1 MASYVSFTKTWHN
14 KPYPAIDPR
23 RPELQATGKFV
34 VVTGGGTGIGKAI
47 AIAFA
52 QAGAKTI
59 AILGRRLGR
68 LEEAALEIKQN
79 ASDGNTRVLVESVDI
94 SKRADLDAAVAS
106 LSKKAGGAKIDI
118 LVSNAGISTDYGQV
132 VGYDEAEFR
141 RGLEIIVIGA
151 FNTIQSFSPQLAAN
165 AHIFNI
171 SSGMAHI
178 KPIPGFSVYSTAKA
192 TVIKMFDYLQEE
204 NPTWHI
210 NQVQPGVIATEQNAK
225 FGVTSQ
231 DEPELVSHFL
241 TWLASPDAD
250 FLKGKFVWANWDV
263 NELEAQSDEI
273 KNSLLLRVILNGATM

>member
-1 MASYVSFTKTWHN
+1 MARYVSFTKKWHN
-14 KPYPAIDPR
+14 KPYPEIDPR

-68 LEEAALEIKQN
+68 LEGAALEIKQN
-79 ASDGNTRVLVESVDI
+79 AGDGNTKVLVESVDI
-94 SKRADLDAAVAS
+94 SKRVDLDAAVAS

-118 LVSNAGISTDYGQV
+118 HVSNAGISTDYGLV
-132 VGYDEAEFR
+132 VGYDETEFR

-151 FNTIQSFSPQLAAN
+151 FNTIQSFSSQLAAN

-178 KPIPGFSVYSTAKA
+178 KPIPGFSVYSTAKT

-204 NPTWHI
+204 NPAWHI
-210 NQVQPGVIATEQNAK
+210 NQVHPGVIATEQNAK

-231 DEPELVSHFL
+231 DERTYFS
-241 TWLASPDAD
+241 T
-250 FLKGKFVWANWDV
+250 
-263 NELEAQSDEI
+263 
-273 KNSLLLRVILNGATM
+273 

>member
-1 MASYVSFTKTWHN
+1 MASYVSFTKTWHH
-14 KPYPAIDPR
+14 KPYPEIDPR
-23 RPELQATGKFV
+23 LPELQAKGKFV

-52 QAGAKTI
+52 HAGAKTI

-68 LEEAALEIKQN
+68 LEDAALEIKQN
-79 ASDGNTRVLVESVDI
+79 ASDGDTKVLVESVDI

-118 LVSNAGISTDYGQV
+118 LVSNAGISTDAGPI
-132 VGYDEAEFR
+132 VGYDETEFR
-141 RGLEIIVIGA
+141 RGLEIIVIGS
-151 FNTIQSFSPQLAAN
+151 FNTIQSFSPQLAPN

-204 NPTWHI
+204 NPAWHI

-231 DEPELVSHFL
+231 DERKYFS
-241 TWLASPDAD
+241 T
-250 FLKGKFVWANWDV
+250 
-263 NELEAQSDEI
+263 
-273 KNSLLLRVILNGATM
+273 